1 MMRTA
6 AHPSQ
11 RPRGARVLAALV
23 LLLTAMVAA
32 CGGGDDRRSRGEAAT
47 DTPVPAARGTNRPA
61 GPTSSGAL
69 GERVSSALLTIHDM
83 TSVWRLGS
91 DARGDPDDTTWCGVS
106 LGMLEQHRQK
116 LGQADIAFE
125 RGEAGPF
132 LTQSVVAYPTG
143 TARRVLD
150 DLTDAAGGCAEVTVR
165 DDEGTLSTW
174 QSSRIPFPELGD
186 QTLALRQFFPV
197 NNIEALVVYIR
208 RGDYVATLVHI
219 AIRQPVDLGQTEAFA
234 WLADAKLAQLGRAP

>member
-1 MMRTA
+1 MNPPACR
-6 AHPSQ
+6 SD
-11 RPRGARVLAALV
+11 RRRGASVLQVAALV
-23 LLLTAMVAA
+23 LVLAVVS
-32 CGGGDDRRSRGEAAT
+32 CGGDDARGKGGEAAT
-47 DTPVPAARGTNRPA
+47 DTPAPAARGTSRPS

-83 TSVWRLGS
+83 PSGWRLGS

-106 LGMLEQHRQK
+106 LGTLEQHRRK

-132 LTQSVVAYPTG
+132 LTQSVVAYPEG
-143 TARRVLD
+143 MARQVLD
-150 DLTDAAGGCAEVTVR
+150 DLTSSAGGCAEVTVR

-208 RGDYVATLVHI
+208 RGEYVTTLVHI
-219 AIRQPVDLGQTEAFA
+219 AIRQPVDRAQTEAFA
-234 WLADAKLAQLGRAP
+234 RLADTRLSQLGRSP